1 MSVVAVSTHSYTQ
14 LIHTFPTSKNASEQG
29 FYNLSTDIHSGYYY
43 YLYIQET
50 RPQANPTGLSFKK
63 SNKTQVI
70 KKRVTQTELAMKDFQ
85 LKKKRVT
92 A

>member
-1 MSVVAVSTHSYTQ
+1 MKKPVVTHTQ
-14 LIHTFPTSKNASEQG
+14 SGFIHTFPTSKNASEQG
-29 FYNLSTDIHSGYYY
+29 FSSLSTEKGLGYYY

-50 RPQANPTGLSFKK
+50 RPQANPTGLSL
-63 SNKTQVI
+63 KTQSV
-70 KKRVTQTELAMKDFQ
+70 KTRLTKNQMAVQDFQ

>member
-1 MSVVAVSTHSYTQ
+1 MNKLVVTHTQ
-14 LIHTFPTSKNASEQG
+14 DKFVHTFPTSENASEQG
-29 FYNLSTDIHSGYYY
+29 FSWLSTEKSVGYYY

-50 RPQANPTGLSFKK
+50 RSQANPTGLSLKPQTV
-63 SNKTQVI
+63 KTQVT
-70 KKRVTQTELAMKDFQ
+70 KNQMAVQDFQ

>member
-1 MSVVAVSTHSYTQ
+1 MKKLVVTHTQ
-14 LIHTFPTSKNASEQG
+14 GRFFHTFTTSKNASEQG
-29 FYNLSTDIHSGYYY
+29 FSWLSTEKNVGYYY

-50 RPQANPTGLSFKK
+50 RSQANPTALSLKPQLTK
-63 SNKTQVI
+63 NQMAV
-70 KKRVTQTELAMKDFQ
+70 QDFQ

>member
-1 MSVVAVSTHSYTQ
+1 MKKPVVTHTQ
-14 LIHTFPTSKNASEQG
+14 SGFFHSFPTSKNASEQG
-29 FYNLSTDIHSGYYY
+29 FSWLSTEKRVGYYY

-50 RPQANPTGLSFKK
+50 RSQANPTGLSLKHQLTK
-63 SNKTQVI
+63 NQMAV
-70 KKRVTQTELAMKDFQ
+70 QDFQ